1 LSLRESG
8 GHRQLLKQPKP
19 PAKMNSIPYLIQG
32 EAGPILW
39 LVVPTLTL
47 LLWNIISLLRN
58 YLSVR
63 SSQIPAYICPA
74 NPTSIPWIISAVPL
88 KPLLRAI
95 LPDFVFD
102 RIRPT
107 FYGWEFFSRW
117 ELHKKF
123 GEMFFIS
130 TPGINDLWIADPEA
144 ANDILKR
151 PKDFLPLVGT
161 ELVAG
166 LFGPNLITSHGEQ
179 WQRQRRLIA
188 PNFNEG
194 VSALVWSE
202 ACSQASEMLDYFLE
216 YEHGETDETI
226 HGLRQIAI
234 HVIGSAGYGQHTSWR
249 SAMSKSQEAHSAGAM
264 TYVEALHSIIDHL
277 IPAAFL
283 PPLFFTLPG
292 MPQWMRDI
300 GTAKQRFP
308 ELTKDILDKERE
320 ETKTRTTTRKTLL
333 STLVALSDAEESSAA
348 LTEEQISGNMFLFTV
363 AGYDTTANSLAYGI
377 TILASSPKWQDWL
390 LEEITQSSLSPE
402 SAYETIFPSLM
413 RTRAFMFE
421 TLRLFTPLVHLGRRN
436 PAPQTI
442 TTRHGPR
449 LVPAGT
455 QCYVN
460 GVALHVDPGTWGSDA
475 LEFNPMR
482 WLSPSSSEEEELITP
497 PRGTFI
503 PWSTGPRICPGMKM
517 AQVEFVGVLFTMLRR
532 CRIEAVRS
540 EGESEEGAQKRLG
553 DVMQDSQSRLTL
565 QMNRPSDVRLR
576 FIKR

>member
-1 LSLRESG
+1 
-8 GHRQLLKQPKP
+8 
-19 PAKMNSIPYLIQG
+19 MNFIPSLIQG
-32 EAGPILW
+32 ESGLILW
-39 LVVPTLTL
+39 LVIPVLTL

-63 SSQIPAYICPA
+63 SSQIPAYICPS

-95 LPDFVFD
+95 LPDIIFD

-107 FYGWEFFSRW
+107 FYGWEFSSKW

-123 GEMFFIS
+123 GEIFFIS

-151 PKDFLPLVGT
+151 TKEFLPLAGT

-216 YEHGETDETI
+216 TAHGETDQTI
-226 HGLRQIAI
+226 QGLRQIAI
-234 HVIGSAGYGQHTSWR
+234 HVIGEAGYGQHTSWR
-249 SAMSKSQEAHSAGAM
+249 DAMNKSQRDHHAGAM
-264 TYVEALHSIIDHL
+264 TYVEALHSIINYL
-277 IPAAFL
+277 LQAAFL
-283 PPLFFTLPG
+283 PPWFFTLPW

-308 ELTKDILDKERE
+308 DLTKDILNKERE
-320 ETKTRTTTRKTLL
+320 EAKTRTTTRKTLL

-348 LTEEQISGNMFLFTV
+348 LTEEQISGNLFLFTV

-377 TILASSPKWQDWL
+377 TILASSPKWQAWL
-390 LEEITQSSLSPE
+390 LEEISQSSLSPE
-402 SAYETIFPSLM
+402 FAYETIFPSLV

-421 TLRLFTPLVHLGRRN
+421 TLRLYTPLVHLGRLN
-436 PAPQTI
+436 PTPQTI
-442 TTRHGPR
+442 QTRKGPR
-449 LVPAGT
+449 FIPAGT
-455 QCYVN
+455 QCYIN
-460 GVALHVDPGTWGSDA
+460 GVAIHVNPHTWGTDA

-482 WLSPSSSEEEELITP
+482 WFCSSSSSSEEELITT
-497 PRGTFI
+497 PRGTFL
-503 PWSTGPRICPGMKM
+503 PWSAGPRICPGMKM
-517 AQVEFVGVLFTMLRR
+517 AQVEFVGVLFTILRR
-532 CRIEAVRS
+532 CRIEVVRS
-540 EGESEEGAQKRLG
+540 EGESEERAQKRFG

-565 QMNRPSDVRLR
+565 QMNRPTDVTLR
-576 FIKR
+576 FVKR